1 MRDETLVVFWK
12 TLRKRVKRRLEE
24 DEEHEDS
31 KTIKKK
37 KKSMRDKSLSGRF
50 DKKLY

>member
-12 TLRKRVKRRLEE
+12 TLRKRVERRLEE

-31 KTIKKK
+31 KTIK